1 MQLLVSIKI
10 NCGLRRVIHE
20 YLNDSLNLYLF
31 DPDHAILA
39 YPIKTIQITYNKILA
54 TENIVFGK
62 DELKYLCQLFNDDKG
77 QISDMYNF
85 LMNKK

>member
-1 MQLLVSIKI
+1 
-10 NCGLRRVIHE
+10 LRRVIHE
-20 YLNDSLNLYLF
+20 YLNDSVNLYLF

-39 YPIKTIQITYNKILA
+39 YPLKTIQITDNKILA
-54 TENIVFGK
+54 TGNMAFVE
-62 DELKYLCQLFNDDKG
+62 DEIKYLCRLFHDDKG